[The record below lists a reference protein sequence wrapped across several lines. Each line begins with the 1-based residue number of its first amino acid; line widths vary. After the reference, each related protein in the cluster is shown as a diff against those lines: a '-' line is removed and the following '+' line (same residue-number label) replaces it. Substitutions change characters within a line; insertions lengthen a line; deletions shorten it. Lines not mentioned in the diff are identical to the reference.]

1 MTGWDIDPEGV
12 QGVLEAAGERASDLE
27 GWGEHYGSTLESAA
41 AAAGTLSFGGGG
53 GGGGGGEGEGVGL
66 VGLALSQF
74 AENTRGDV
82 MYIGARIGKSLEGAY
97 NAAVAYLEG
106 DEAMAAEAQ
115 RLALLAPVLDLRA
128 PGEDPNGPV

>member
-41 AAAGTLSFGGGG
+41 ASAGTLSFGGGG
-53 GGGGGGEGEGVGL
+53 GGEGEGIGL

-115 RLALLAPVLDLRA
+115 RLALRAPVLDLRA